1 MRNTRYTWLLTLFIV
16 LLMALLSGC
25 APRAGSGEVLAGAD
39 EADVVVDLPA
49 IVIDYD
55 AAGEPAIGG
64 IPLSQFSGII
74 PPEMADQL
82 VLGPD
87 IVSQLQSFNV
97 QNIQVNNRSDGLDIL
112 VNGLEMPSMSW
123 NDESLASLMG
133 VAGAISPEAAELE
146 QLLPML
152 TNLGFAAVLRLPPAE
167 GVEIAPLYAES
178 TAAADTQAAQD
189 EFLSAVEAPPLI
201 NIPISYAAD
210 GTWSLAGLSQDEW
223 QALTGQP
230 MDALELPP
238 TLIEGLAAA
247 GIADATIATS
257 PDGVMIMV
265 NDSALPSL
273 SWSDG
278 KINNLLDLLVQSGNL
293 GGEGDTEAM
302 MGLVNQLLPII
313 QTTDLNIHAF
323 FAQ

>member
-1 MRNTRYTWLLTLFIV
+1 MRIKRYSWLLTLLFV
-16 LLMALLSGC
+16 LSMALLAGC
-25 APRAGSGEVLAGAD
+25 APRAGSGEILAEAG

-55 AAGEPAIGG
+55 AAGEPSIGG
-64 IPLSQFSGII
+64 ISLSQFSGIV
-74 PPEMADQL
+74 PPEVAEQL

-87 IVSQLQSFNV
+87 MVSQLQSFNV
-97 QNIQVNNRSDGLDIL
+97 QNIQVNNRTDGLDLL
-112 VNGLEMPSMSW
+112 VNGLEMPSLSW
-123 NDESLASLMG
+123 NDESLSTMMG
-133 VAGAISPEAAELE
+133 VAGAVSPEAAELE

-167 GVEIAPLYAES
+167 GVEVSPLYAES

-210 GTWSLAGLSQDEW
+210 GTWSMAGLSQDEW

-238 TLIEGLAAA
+238 TLMEGLAAA
-247 GIADATIATS
+247 AIADATITTG
-257 PDGVMIMV
+257 PDGVTIMV

-273 SWSDG
+273 SWSEG
-278 KINNLLDLLVQSGNL
+278 KINNLLDLVVQSGSL
-293 GGEGDTEAM
+293 GAEGDTEAL
-302 MGLVNQLLPII
+302 MGLVDQLLPII
-313 QTTDLNIHAF
+313 QTTDLNIHVF
-323 FAQ
+323 FPQ